1 MRIKSKRNHL
11 ADLLSRK
18 DVKEGFDRKPT
29 TKDQNEVDLQG
40 YTWRYAERKRRIPV
54 LNRGTGKRLI

>member
-1 MRIKSKRNHL
+1 MRGRETNRWETHHFHL

-29 TKDQNEVDLQG
+29 TIVVRKIELKGND
-40 YTWRYAERKRRIPV
+40 WRYTDGR
-54 LNRGTGKRLI
+54 

>member
-1 MRIKSKRNHL
+1 MRGTTKRRIKSKRSHL

-29 TKDQNEVDLQG
+29 TIVLSGVTKSDAG
-40 YTWRYAERKRRIPV
+40 SKRSV
-54 LNRGTGKRLI
+54 LTGSEWN

>member
-1 MRIKSKRNHL
+1 MRGTTKRRIKSKRSHL

-29 TKDQNEVDLQG
+29 TIDVSESEK
-40 YTWRYAERKRRIPV
+40 
-54 LNRGTGKRLI
+54 NRVIRQDADVH

>member
-1 MRIKSKRNHL
+1 MRIKSKRIHL

-29 TKDQNEVDLQG
+29 TIDMSRDNEHRAEITLSNFAQQRATQN
-40 YTWRYAERKRRIPV
+40 
-54 LNRGTGKRLI
+54 

>member
-1 MRIKSKRNHL
+1 MSRIHL

-29 TKDQNEVDLQG
+29 TIDMSEVIL
-40 YTWRYAERKRRIPV
+40 R
-54 LNRGTGKRLI
+54 